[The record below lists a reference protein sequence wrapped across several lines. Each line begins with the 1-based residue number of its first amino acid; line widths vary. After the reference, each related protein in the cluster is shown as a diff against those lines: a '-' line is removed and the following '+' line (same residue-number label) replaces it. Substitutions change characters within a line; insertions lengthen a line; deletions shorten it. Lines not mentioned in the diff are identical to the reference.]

1 VIIQQERNEATT
13 ASDDQ
18 LMAAVVNRQGAPES
32 RLAFEISITSSR
44 LAFNDLSDLLRRGL
58 QELSKA
64 EKEAIHVAGKG
75 IRWREIA
82 ARKIS
87 VGTGTARQL
96 LA

>member
-18 LMAAVVNRQGAPES
+18 LVAAVVNRRDGPES
-32 RLAFEISITSSR
+32 PLVFETSTASTQ
-44 LAFNDLSDLLRRGL
+44 LQFHDLSGLLRRVL
-58 QELSKA
+58 QELPKA
-64 EKEAIHVAGKG
+64 EKDAIHFASKG
-75 IRWREIA
+75 ISWREIA

-87 VGTGTARQL
+87 VVTETTRQL